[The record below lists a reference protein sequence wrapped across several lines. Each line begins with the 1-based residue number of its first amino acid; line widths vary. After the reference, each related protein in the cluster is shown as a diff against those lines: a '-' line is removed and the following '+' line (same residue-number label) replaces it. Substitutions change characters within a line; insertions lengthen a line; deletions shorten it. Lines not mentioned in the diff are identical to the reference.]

1 MNDIHSL
8 KGGIM
13 NTKLDFI
20 NGNTKECLISMTI
33 PMIVAM
39 FLNMAYNL
47 VDSLWIGNLLGE
59 QAYAALTN
67 STPII
72 LLLTSIAM
80 GATNGISILLS
91 QAIGAKNDLKKEQI
105 ISTSFYVAIIFSIF
119 VTILLEVFLEPILVM
134 LNTPNE
140 IFEMAKNYLSIY
152 ILGYV
157 AVYLYLYFTAI
168 LRSFG
173 NTMFQAVAMLI
184 STILNAIL
192 DPIFIKTIGFHGAS
206 IATLSS
212 QIVCLFFMF
221 IYISKKKLFRFS
233 LTNFNKAQIYPII
246 KNSIPAVIQQ
256 SIPAISTTFLT
267 ALISTYGISAIA
279 GYGVTGKLETILFY
293 PAMALNMVLTS
304 IVGQCIG
311 GSRFDRANDYLR
323 LALKYGISILAVL
336 SFLIILFSKQ
346 LSALFVNS
354 NNVAGIVNS
363 YFMIVSIGYILYTIT
378 SCYMGTLNGIG
389 KPIKSMVLMIF
400 YYIVIRIPL
409 SYIFSF
415 LNMGLTGIWT
425 AILISHIIACIA
437 TILISN
443 QSFRNLRS
451 LTNHETKKS

>member
-119 VTILLEVFLEPILVM
+119 VTILLEVFLEPILVV

>member
-267 ALISTYGISAIA
+267 AIVSTYSISAIA
-279 GYGVTGKLETILFY
+279 GYGVAGKLEMILFY

>member
-451 LTNHETKKS
+451 LTNHEIKKS

>member
-1 MNDIHSL
+1 MNDIHSI

-168 LRSFG
+168 LKSFG

>member
-1 MNDIHSL
+1 MNDIHSI

>member
-119 VTILLEVFLEPILVM
+119 VTILLEVFLEPILVV

-233 LTNFNKAQIYPII
+233 LANFNKAQIYPII

-363 YFMIVSIGYILYTIT
+363 YFMIVSIGYILYTVT

-389 KPIKSMVLMIF
+389 KPTKSMVLMIF

>member
-1 MNDIHSL
+1 MNGIHSL

-119 VTILLEVFLEPILVM
+119 VTILLEVFLEPILVV

-233 LTNFNKAQIYPII
+233 LANFNKAQIYPII

-363 YFMIVSIGYILYTIT
+363 YFMIVSIGYILYTVT

-389 KPIKSMVLMIF
+389 KPTKSMVLMIF

>member
-1 MNDIHSL
+1 MKYL
-8 KGGIM
+8 K
-13 NTKLDFI
+13 
-20 NGNTKECLISMTI
+20 
-33 PMIVAM
+33 
-39 FLNMAYNL
+39 
-47 VDSLWIGNLLGE
+47 W
-59 QAYAALTN
+59 Q
-67 STPII
+67 
-72 LLLTSIAM
+72 
-80 GATNGISILLS
+80 
-91 QAIGAKNDLKKEQI
+91 
-105 ISTSFYVAIIFSIF
+105 
-119 VTILLEVFLEPILVM
+119 
-134 LNTPNE
+134 
-140 IFEMAKNYLSIY
+140 KNYLSIY

-233 LTNFNKAQIYPII
+233 LANFNKAQIYPII

-346 LSALFVNS
+346 LSALFVNQH
-354 NNVAGIVNS
+354 NVAGIVNS
-363 YFMIVSIGYILYTIT
+363 YFMIVSIGYILYTVT

-389 KPIKSMVLMIF
+389 KPTKSMVLMIF

-425 AILISHIIACIA
+425 AILISHI
-437 TILISN
+437 TLV
-443 QSFRNLRS
+443 
-451 LTNHETKKS
+451 

>member
-119 VTILLEVFLEPILVM
+119 VTILLEVFLEPILVV

-363 YFMIVSIGYILYTIT
+363 YFMIVSIGYILYTVT

>member
-20 NGNTKECLISMTI
+20 NGNTKKCLISMTI

>member
-256 SIPAISTTFLT
+256 SIPAMSTTFLT

>member
-1 MNDIHSL
+1 MNDIHSI

-67 STPII
+67 STPTI

>member
-336 SFLIILFSKQ
+336 SFLIILFSRQ